1 MVYKI
6 SFYLTLLL
14 QKKGVISECQAE
26 LYEYGFQITI
36 ANLLNFIIA
45 FLIGVIFHSVVEV
58 ALFYCV
64 FVSLRF
70 FCGGYHADSYGKCFV
85 LFAIT
90 NILCLY
96 AGKLLNGLG
105 NVLGISFF
113 ISAAWLAWCIW
124 KRAPIEH
131 SNRPLN
137 LAEKKHFRKRA
148 IQVYCFWVGIGIILW
163 GFGSR
168 QLVANLISTFI
179 AISILMFLN
188 EGGKNNGKENA

>member
-70 FCGGYHADSYGKCFV
+70 FCGGYHADSYGKCFL

-96 AGKLLNGLG
+96 AGRLLNFFE
-105 NVLGISFF
+105 NVLAISFF
-113 ISAAWLAWCIW
+113 MSVLWLIWCIW
-124 KRAPIEH
+124 KKAPIEH
-131 SNRPLN
+131 DNRPLSQV
-137 LAEKKHFRKRA
+137 EKKHFKKRA
-148 IQVYCFWVGIGIILW
+148 IQVYCFWVGTGIILW
-163 GFGSR
+163 GFGSK

-179 AISILMFLN
+179 AISILMFLK